1 MQIKKTLLAAA
12 VTALVAATAQAQT
25 LAPSGGTGL
34 TVGND
39 KSAVTLY
46 GLIDVT
52 MSNVNAQNASNGSK
66 LSFQTPWF
74 SGNRFGVQ
82 GKHDTGG
89 GLNALFKLE
98 AEFVA
103 NTGEQDTPGNLF
115 NRDAWIGLQSAD
127 LGKLSFGRQN
137 NIARDPAASAVY
149 GDAYGPAKAS
159 TEEGGYTNTNN
170 FKQMIYYAA
179 GPASGDAGT
188 ANAGKADTRYNRG
201 IVWKKEFGSVLAGFG
216 WQTPAYAGGAAD
228 GFAKNTSKTGTLAY
242 NGADY
247 TIAGFYTSANV
258 ANLAASTA
266 SIGGNY
272 QVNSLVRVNA
282 GLFSYNA
289 KQVAL
294 LGGDRKDT
302 AWTISAKFTP
312 AGKMDY
318 QVGYQV
324 MKATNAA
331 LSGAAGAVGST
342 VTNAYADASAKTA
355 TGTGARKTLYGSAF
369 YHLDSTT
376 ELYVAA
382 DRVNMDAGYGNING
396 QASQMEY
403 GVGMRL
409 KF

>member
-25 LAPSGGTGL
+25 MAPSGGAGL
-34 TVGND
+34 TMGND
-39 KSAVTLY
+39 KSSVTLY

-52 MSNVNAQNASNGSK
+52 MSHATAQNASNGSK
-66 LSFQTPWF
+66 TSFQTPWF

-149 GDAYGPAKAS
+149 GDPYGPAKAS

-201 IVWKKEFGSVLAGFG
+201 IVWKKEFGSVIAGFG
-216 WQTPAYAGGAAD
+216 WQTPAYVAAAD
-228 GFAKNTSKTGTLAY
+228 GFVKNTSKTATLAY

-247 TIAGFYTSANV
+247 TIAGFYTSADV
-258 ANLAASTA
+258 AGLSASTA

-272 QVNSLVRVNA
+272 QVNPLVRVNA
-282 GLFSYNA
+282 GLFSYGA
-289 KQVAL
+289 KQVAV

-302 AWTISAKFTP
+302 AWTLSAKFTP

-331 LSGAAGAVGST
+331 LSAAGGT
-342 VTNAYADASAKTA
+342 VTNAYADASTKIV

-382 DRVNMDAGYGNING
+382 DRLSMDAGYGNING